1 MFCIYG
7 YNWWTVSLGRN
18 TDSRKSPSV
27 SMVNAQ
33 TPPLAAYVICFIYLF
48 TVLPSLSI
56 QANSVDPGQTA
67 LTRAV

>member
-1 MFCIYG
+1 MFCIDG
-7 YNWWTVSLGRN
+7 CDWWTVSLRRN

-33 TPPLAAYVICFIYLF
+33 TPPLSAYVICFIYLF
-48 TVLPSLSI
+48 TLLPNLSI

-67 LTRAV
+67 LIRAV